1 MTATVS
7 GPPNVPAASLRF
19 RHWLIIFSFFV
30 LVVTPI
36 IVACWYLWARASDRY
51 ISTVGFSVR
60 TEEVGSA
67 IEMLGGI
74 AELSGSSSSDTEV
87 LYDFI
92 QSQELVADIDTR
104 LDLRGL
110 WSKGDPETDPLFA
123 YDPPGTIED
132 LVDYW
137 RRMVNVYNDGTGLL
151 ELQVQAFTPED
162 AQQIAQDIYDES
174 TAMINRLSA
183 IAREDATRYARTELE
198 KAETRLSNARREL
211 TLFRNE
217 TQIVDPAASVQTQ
230 MGLLSSLQSQL
241 SEALV
246 DLDILLQTVS
256 RSDPRISQLQR
267 RVTVITERI
276 EAEREK
282 LGISTIDGTGSPVFA
297 DLIGDFE
304 RLAAERDF
312 AQEAYNAARA
322 AFDAA
327 QAEARRQSRYLA
339 AHIRPTLAES
349 SKQPKRYTL
358 LALTALFSFLSW
370 AILVL
375 AVYALRDR
383 S

>member
-7 GPPNVPAASLRF
+7 GPKNVPAAGLRL
-19 RHWLIIFSFFV
+19 RHGLIIFSFFLV
-30 LVVTPI
+30 VVTPI
-36 IVACWYLWARASDRY
+36 LIASWYLWTRASDRY
-51 ISTVGFSVR
+51 ISTTGFSVR
-60 TEEVGSA
+60 TEEIGSA

-92 QSQELVADIDTR
+92 QSQELVADIDSR
-104 LDLRGL
+104 LDLRQL
-110 WSKGDPETDPLFA
+110 WAKGDPDTDPLFA

-151 ELQVQAFTPED
+151 ELQVQAFAPED
-162 AQQIAQDIYDES
+162 AQKIAQEIYDES

-198 KAETRLSNARREL
+198 KAEIRLSNARREL

-241 SEALV
+241 SENLV
-246 DLDILLQTVS
+246 DLDILLQTVAS
-256 RSDPRISQLQR
+256 SDPRISQLQR

-282 LGISTIDGTGSPVFA
+282 LGINTIDDSSSPVFA
-297 DLIGDFE
+297 DLIGEFE
-304 RLAAERDF
+304 RLSAEREF
-312 AQEAYNAARA
+312 AQEAYNAARG

-349 SKQPKRYTL
+349 SQQPERFTL

-383 S
+383 N